1 MAIYTRQYI
10 KRRRVK
16 VSDVGGTLEEKVVAI
31 KRVTK
36 VVKGGRRFS
45 FAALVVVGNGE
56 GVVGFGLGK
65 ANEVVNAIAKGKKDA
80 EKNLI
85 RVPLVKGRTVPHE
98 IEAKYE
104 STQVIIK
111 PAAPGSGIIA
121 GGAMRPVLEMAGYK
135 DLICKIVGSSNQH
148 NAIKATLKALMALH
162 MPQELAE
169 LRNVSL
175 EKLFNG

>member
-1 MAIYTRQYI
+1 MGIYGRLYI
-10 KRRRVK
+10 KRRK
-16 VSDVGGTLEEKVVAI
+16 AKPAGLELKEQVVTI

-65 ANEVVNAIAKGKKDA
+65 AKEVVNAISKGVADAK
-80 EKNLI
+80 KNLI
-85 RVPLVKGRTVPHE
+85 RVPIIQNRTVPHE
-98 IEAKYE
+98 IEAKYGA
-104 STQVIIK
+104 TQVIIK

-121 GGAMRPVLEMAGYK
+121 GGAMRPLLEAAGYK
-135 DLICKIVGSSNQH
+135 DLICKVVGSSNQH
-148 NAIKATLKALMALH
+148 NVIKATIKALLALH
-162 MPQELAE
+162 MPHEVSE
-169 LRNVSL
+169 LRNIPL